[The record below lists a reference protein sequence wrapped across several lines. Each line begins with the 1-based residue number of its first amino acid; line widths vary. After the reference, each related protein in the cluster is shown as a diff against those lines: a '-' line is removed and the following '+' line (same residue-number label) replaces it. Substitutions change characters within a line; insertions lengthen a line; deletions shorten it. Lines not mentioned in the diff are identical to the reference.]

1 MIKENWKTLL
11 LALGFLLSAAI
22 TFVFFIDA
30 HEAATRGKG
39 WIFDDPVHAVLPAM
53 NLSIPIF
60 SITYGSL
67 ILYVFTSYRQPNF
80 LSRLMIAYGLITLFR
95 IGTISLFP
103 LREPETLVFL
113 EDPVLNDLIYPGEII
128 TDLFFS
134 GHTALVFMLF
144 ILSGYRWYF
153 LLLTLLMGVFL
164 MIQRIHYSID
174 VLAALPFAW
183 LAVWLA
189 GKFLERISKSNNT

>member
-1 MIKENWKTLL
+1 MINEQWKTVVI
-11 LALGFLLSAAI
+11 ALGFLLATAL
-22 TFVFFIDA
+22 TFVFFIEA
-30 HEAATRGKG
+30 HELATRGKG
-39 WIFDDPVHAVLPAM
+39 WVFNDPIHSLLPAM

-60 SITYGSL
+60 TITYGSL
-67 ILYVFTSYRQPNF
+67 LLYVFTTYRQPNF
-80 LSRLMIAYGLITLFR
+80 LSSLMIAYGLVVLFR
-95 IGTISLFP
+95 IGTISLIP

-113 EDPVLNDLIYPGEII
+113 QDPVLNDLIYPGEII

-134 GHTALVFMLF
+134 GHTALVFILF
-144 ILSGYRWYF
+144 VLSGYRWYF

-183 LAVWLA
+183 LSVWLA
-189 GKFLERISKSNNT
+189 GKFLERFSKSNKT

>member
-11 LALGFLLSAAI
+11 IALGFLLSAAL
-22 TFVFFIDA
+22 TFVLFIDA
-30 HEAATRGKG
+30 HEVATRGKG
-39 WIFDDPVHAVLPAM
+39 WVFDDPIHQMLPAFD
-53 NLSIPIF
+53 LSVPIF

-67 ILYVFTSYRQPNF
+67 ILYVFTTFRQPNF

-95 IGTISLFP
+95 IATISLFP
-103 LREPETLVFL
+103 LREPETLVRL

-134 GHTALVFMLF
+134 GHTALIFTLF

-153 LLLTLLMGVFL
+153 LLLTLLMALFL

-189 GKFLERISKSNNT
+189 GKFLNRISNLNKT

>member
-1 MIKENWKTLL
+1 MINEQWKTVVI
-11 LALGFLLSAAI
+11 ALGFLLATAL
-22 TFVFFIDA
+22 TFVLFIEA
-30 HEAATRGKG
+30 HELATRGKG
-39 WIFDDPVHAVLPAM
+39 WVFNDPIHSLLPAM

-60 SITYGSL
+60 TITYGSL
-67 ILYVFTSYRQPNF
+67 LLYVFTTYRQPNF
-80 LSRLMIAYGLITLFR
+80 LSRLMIAYGLVVLFR
-95 IGTISLFP
+95 IGTISLIP

-113 EDPVLNDLIYPGEII
+113 QDPVLNDLIYPGEII

-134 GHTALVFMLF
+134 GHTALVFILF
-144 ILSGYRWYF
+144 VLSGYRWYF

-183 LAVWLA
+183 LSVWLA
-189 GKFLERISKSNNT
+189 GKFLERFSKSNKT

>member
-1 MIKENWKTLL
+1 
-11 LALGFLLSAAI
+11 
-22 TFVFFIDA
+22 
-30 HEAATRGKG
+30 
-39 WIFDDPVHAVLPAM
+39 M

-95 IGTISLFP
+95 IGTISLLP

-183 LAVWLA
+183 FAVWFA

>member
-1 MIKENWKTLL
+1 LL
-11 LALGFLLSAAI
+11 
-22 TFVFFIDA
+22 
-30 HEAATRGKG
+30 
-39 WIFDDPVHAVLPAM
+39 
-53 NLSIPIF
+53 
-60 SITYGSL
+60 
-67 ILYVFTSYRQPNF
+67 
-80 LSRLMIAYGLITLFR
+80 
-95 IGTISLFP
+95 P

-113 EDPVLNDLIYPGEII
+113 KDPVLNELIYPGEII

-183 LAVWLA
+183 LAVWLS